1 MNLPTFDKRGF
12 SDAYLGA
19 RAKVDDLC
27 RRIVGSGITTEVAM
41 RSFEQIESE
50 YADEEPEYIELF
62 RMIYRSRIVRLVNQ
76 ISCRD

>member
-27 RRIVGSGITTEVAM
+27 RRIAVSGITTEVAM
-41 RSFEQIESE
+41 KSFERIESE
-50 YADEEPEYIELF
+50 YADEEPAYIELF

-76 ISCRD
+76 ISCRN

>member
-27 RRIVGSGITTEVAM
+27 RRIVGSGITIERAM
-41 RSFEQIESE
+41 KSFEQIESE
-50 YADEEPEYIELF
+50 YADEEPEYIDLF
-62 RMIYRSRIVRLVNQ
+62 RMIYRSRIIRLVNQ